1 MIDCQCDP
9 PDRGQWCHSQSEL
22 FTGNLDTREDAIADG
37 LEFYEGENFKIGR
50 VVHALD
56 AVAFPIDSLL
66 ENLEV
71 AICDVN
77 GFEGQII
84 ELSRDRT
91 EELAEMIKAF
101 LREHAT
107 FNSHAV
113 ENIEELRFDDDEP
126 E

>member
-1 MIDCQCDP
+1 MSTI
-9 PDRGQWCHSQSEL
+9 GQWCHSQGDQ
-22 FTGNLDTREDAIADG
+22 FTGNLNTREDAIADG
-37 LEFYEGENFKIGR
+37 LEFYEGENFKIGQ

-56 AVAFPIDSLL
+56 AVAFPIESLL

-71 AICDVN
+71 AIYDVT
-77 GFEGQII
+77 GFEEQIV
-84 ELSRDRT
+84 ELSKERT
-91 EELAEMIKAF
+91 AELAEMIKAF

-113 ENIEELRFDDDEP
+113 ENIEELMFDDDEP